1 MADANKELKAGMEVR
16 MLAVPADASKG
27 LGMFDV
33 LNGFEDAAA
42 LSDALKA
49 RVAKYYGTPL
59 TAFLNALCA
68 PGVDSHRAPHGGTVH
83 HPKPTSLGQWSSP
96 ACRPSLWSRSSGR
109 RVGHRLRRHRLA
121 GWDGHDGCK
130 GLPACMHG

>member
-1 MADANKELKAGMEVR
+1 MLFLSTGEKTLAQHIAEANKELKAGMEVR

-42 LSDALKA
+42 LSDALKT

-59 TAFLNALCA
+59 TAFLSAQI
-68 PGVDSHRAPHGGTVH
+68 GRAHV
-83 HPKPTSLGQWSSP
+83 
-96 ACRPSLWSRSSGR
+96 
-109 RVGHRLRRHRLA
+109 
-121 GWDGHDGCK
+121 
-130 GLPACMHG
+130 